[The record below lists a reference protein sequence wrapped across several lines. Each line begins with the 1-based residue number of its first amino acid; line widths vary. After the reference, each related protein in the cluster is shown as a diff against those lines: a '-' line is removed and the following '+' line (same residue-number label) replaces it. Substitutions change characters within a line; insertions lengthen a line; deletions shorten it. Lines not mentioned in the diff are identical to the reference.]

1 VLDDGNRQLSAAQK
15 NQLRELLTAN
25 GRSYADPVYDENGQ
39 VDAAA
44 SRRVAFKFRLTDEQ
58 MIEQMQSIL
67 EGTGD

>member
-1 VLDDGNRQLSAAQK
+1 
-15 NQLRELLTAN
+15 
-25 GRSYADPVYDENGQ
+25 VYDANGQ

-67 EGTGD
+67 ESADGTGN